1 MYGWPGEAPA
11 VTQMTAAPEAGQ
23 PVAAEAAATDMAVAP
38 PEAAAADM
46 AVAPAEAAPSSVA
59 VAPPATV
66 ATTQTIV

>member
-38 PEAAAADM
+38 
-46 AVAPAEAAPSSVA
+46 AVPAPSSVA